1 MEPFQFKE
9 FTVHQDRCAMKIGT
23 DGVLL
28 GAWAGEGL
36 RPDSILDVGAG
47 TGVIA
52 LQMAQRFDAMIIDAV
67 EIDTEAYEQC
77 QENFER
83 APWGD
88 RLFCYHAAFQ
98 EFAQEIEEEYD
109 LIVSNPPFYTEDY
122 RSEDP
127 QRDQAR
133 FNDALP
139 FDHLLVC
146 AAHMLSFNGVVALV
160 VPHTEE
166 ETVLSIAQQLG
177 LFPKRICRVRGNS
190 DSPIKRSLMEFSFQD
205 EAADISELTIEIERH
220 QYTPEY
226 KALVSKFYLKM

>member
-1 MEPFQFKE
+1 MEPFEFKE
-9 FTVHQDRCAMKIGT
+9 FSVHQDRCAMKIGT

-36 RPDSILDVGAG
+36 DPNTVLDVGAG
-47 TGVIA
+47 TGVVA
-52 LQMAQRFDAMIIDAV
+52 LQMAQRMFANTIDAV

-83 APWGD
+83 APWAD

-98 EFAQEIEEEYD
+98 EFAQEVDERYD
-109 LIVSNPPFYTEDY
+109 LIVSNPPFYTEDFKPD
-122 RSEDP
+122 DP
-127 QRDQAR
+127 KRDQAR

-146 AAHMLSFNGVVALV
+146 AAHMLTDEGVFALIL
-160 VPHTEE
+160 PYSEE
-166 ETVLSIAQQLG
+166 EGLLNLAAQVG
-177 LFPKRICRVRGNS
+177 LTPKRICRVRGRS
-190 DSPIKRSLMEFSFQD
+190 ESPIKRSLIELSPKNHVV
-205 EAADISELTIEIERH
+205 DISELTIETDRH
-220 QYTPEY
+220 VYTAEY